1 MNERSPLSPDRFF
14 AAEPGQRK
22 IARQLYT
29 SVLNLPLVCPSVGLN
44 PELFSD
50 PANTVGDPCDLLLLS
65 DVNIL
70 RRLRLQGLNIE
81 ISTQK
86 PKDARAR
93 ESENRK
99 IWQFLVDNALSI
111 RGIPADIWLAEILFS
126 VFGIKEKLATKN
138 AQRIYDAV
146 ADNLQRQ
153 EFRILKLLERFNIEL
168 LGVIDSP
175 VDPSLNYSQPA
186 WAGKLIPCINTE
198 PLYQVHL
205 PDWLKTIQQLS
216 DSTQIAVVDLSSF
229 IRAVQKQ
236 RMIYKTFGVK
246 TIILPMLAGN
256 FTACPKS
263 EMDAILQR
271 GYAQQAT
278 PEDTRLL
285 VNHMF
290 FEMIMMS
297 MEDRLVLQF
306 QIPDHAAQISPWPLL
321 GSGESPE
328 ILKAIG
334 RKIPKSIIGEKDH
347 VTMIHFPFGM
357 QSSNEM
363 ERLVEEFPYSRIGVP
378 AWFFNGLSSIK
389 HYFDHYVDNFGWH
402 RIAGLNNIAGS
413 ILTLPSQHDIWRR
426 ASANWLA
433 GLVVNGLVDLEN
445 AYQMI
450 YALAYS
456 QVKSTYKI

>member
-1 MNERSPLSPDRFF
+1 MLSPDRFF

-29 SVLNLPLVCPSVGLN
+29 SVLNLPLICPSVSLN

-50 PANTVGDPCDLLLLS
+50 PTNAVGDPCDLLLLS

-70 RRLRLQGLNIE
+70 RRLKLQGLNIE
-81 ISTQK
+81 KSAQK
-86 PKDARAR
+86 PKDARSR

-99 IWQFLVDNALSI
+99 IWQFLVDNSLTI
-111 RGIPADIWLAEILFS
+111 RGIPADIWLSEILFS

-138 AQRIYDAV
+138 AQRIYDAIC
-146 ADNLQRQ
+146 DNLQRP
-153 EFRILKLLERFNIEL
+153 EFRILKLIERFNIEI

-175 VDPSLNYSQPA
+175 VDPSLNYSQPV

-198 PLYQVHL
+198 PLFQVHL

-216 DSTQIAVVDLSSF
+216 DSTQISVVDFSSF
-229 IRAVQKQ
+229 VRAIQKQ
-236 RMIYKTFGVK
+236 RMIYKTFGVT
-246 TIILPMLAGN
+246 TIIQPMLAGN
-256 FTACPKS
+256 IFACSKS
-263 EMDAILQR
+263 ELDAILSR
-271 GYAQQAT
+271 GFAQQAA
-278 PEDTRLL
+278 PDDSRLL
-285 VNHMF
+285 TNHMF
-290 FEMIMMS
+290 LEMILMS
-297 MEDRLVLQF
+297 MEDKLVLQLHR
-306 QIPDHAAQISPWPLL
+306 PDHGAFISSWPFIS
-321 GSGESPE
+321 SGDSPE
-328 ILKAIG
+328 ILKATG
-334 RKIPKSIIGEKDH
+334 RKNPKSIIGDKDH
-347 VTMIHFPFGM
+347 ITMIHFPVGL
-357 QSSNEM
+357 QSSHEM
-363 ERLVEEFPYSRIGVP
+363 EKLIEEFPFSRIGVP

-389 HYFDHYVDNFGWH
+389 HFFDHYVDNFGWY
-402 RIAGLNNIAGS
+402 RIAGLNNITGS

-426 ASANWLA
+426 TCANWLA